1 MLHGNSRAG
10 SAYSAEE
17 LSCTSACS
25 ASALSQ
31 RLPHDSESEPA
42 PAGEAEVVEVEGG
55 GGHALG
61 WGDCQ
66 ALRSAPAPL
75 QHAHAGGGGAGALQ
89 VDKYSKDTRKDNYDM
104 AVENAPVHL
113 RITLGLDFSIAGSEG
128 SDTREKFKR
137 DVAQDLAAATDLFAA
152 NFRIEH
158 VSAGSIILG
167 VQVMPDLL
175 APGKHVL
182 AAKGTRFTCLIRTK
196 VQILT
201 HKTRRKT

>member
-1 MLHGNSRAG
+1 MPLETDGAFVCP
-10 SAYSAEE
+10 E
-17 LSCTSACS
+17 C
-25 ASALSQ
+25 
-31 RLPHDSESEPA
+31 
-42 PAGEAEVVEVEGG
+42 EAFN
-55 GGHALG
+55 
-61 WGDCQ
+61 D
-66 ALRSAPAPL
+66 
-75 QHAHAGGGGAGALQ
+75 HAHYSRRKKGVVCELCGALMNCTQ
-89 VDKYSKDTRKDNYDM
+89 SEFMRKSADLTKKEEEM
-104 AVENAPVHL
+104 QSGVTSLSARTPPQPAEAAAPSSGAEKAAAAENLPVHL
-113 RITLGLDFSIAGSEG
+113 IMTLGMDFSMAGSEG
-128 SDTREKFKR
+128 SEKREKFKR